1 MTTSSI
7 SRQNPP
13 QRDRRRPACSP
24 GERLRPASERSD
36 PQCAPGRSL
45 CAIAMGQVTA
55 DVRWSITTTLG
66 QAVGVTCRKLVAR

>member
-1 MTTSSI
+1 MTTPSI
-7 SRQNPP
+7 SGRISHSGIAAA
-13 QRDRRRPACSP
+13 RRAARRTTPTC
-24 GERLRPASERSD
+24 ERTLG

-55 DVRWSITTTLG
+55 DGRWSIGTTTLG

>member
-1 MTTSSI
+1 MTAPSI
-7 SRQNPP
+7 SRQNQP
-13 QRDRRRPACSP
+13 QRDRRGPACGP

-55 DVRWSITTTLG
+55 DGQWSIGTTTLG
-66 QAVGVTCRKLVAR
+66 QAVG